1 VLIAVG
7 LQAVITLLSGVL
19 VWLVWGPMQA
29 LALVAGGGSIV
40 IPNALLAMRIKASA
54 SHVVPVV
61 LLVGE
66 FAKIGLSVLLLWL
79 CSQWIVPLSW
89 GAFIAGIIVALKSLL
104 LAPWFQQRWDQRTAP
119 ASGELG
125 R

>member
-1 VLIAVG
+1 MLIAVG
-7 LQAVITLLSGVL
+7 LQAVITLLSGIL
-19 VWLVWGPMQA
+19 VWLAWGPMQA
-29 LALVAGGGSIV
+29 LSLVAGGGSIV

-66 FAKIGLSVLLLWL
+66 FVKIGLSVLLLWL
-79 CSQWIVPLSW
+79 CSQWIAPLSW